1 MSAIAAP
8 LYRVTMPDNSMAPA
22 IRKGDQL
29 DVDPTMPVI
38 PGRRYVFTQTGKE
51 DRPFIAELV
60 SATDAEWTVR
70 QFSHG
75 KPARLSR
82 QEWPAAHR
90 VFRVMYAD

>member
-1 MSAIAAP
+1 MSAIATAP
-8 LYRVTMPDNSMAPA
+8 YRVTVSDNSMAPA

-29 DVDPTMPVI
+29 DVDPAMPIV
-38 PGRRYVFTQTGKE
+38 PGRCFVFTQTGKE
-51 DRPFIAELV
+51 ERPFIAELV

-70 QFSHG
+70 QYRHG

-90 VFRVMYAD
+90 VFRVMFAD